1 MFVLDF
7 FTVYPDSVSDK
18 IILLNKK
25 LLDKHYIGII
35 FVATILFCHQRIGC
49 HGELMTSQIKIES
62 QNFRCYN
69 QPNIVSRF
77 NSHTIQLERCSKTS
91 LLCLYQFTMVNH
103 GLPVPYIV
111 PSTEYGYNLGPRLL
125 NSLISTCK
133 CYNSLTVA
141 HDDICLF
148 WHFQGD

>member
-7 FTVYPDSVSDK
+7 FTVYPDSVSERIIQKK
-18 IILLNKK
+18 IAWQTFFVT
-25 LLDKHYIGII
+25 II
-35 FVATILFCHQRIGC
+35 FCRRC
-49 HGELMTSQIKIES
+49 HGELVTSQIKIES

-77 NSHTIQLERCSKTS
+77 NSHTIQLEPCSKTS

-111 PSTEYGYNLGPRLL
+111 PSTEYGYKNLG
-125 NSLISTCK
+125 SLILWFLSAI
-133 CYNSLTVA
+133 TV
-141 HDDICLF
+141 
-148 WHFQGD
+148 

>member
-7 FTVYPDSVSDK
+7 FTVYPDSVSERIIQK
-18 IILLNKK
+18 NCLTNIILALS
-25 LLDKHYIGII
+25 LLPPYYSVTKE
-35 FVATILFCHQRIGC
+35 FGC

-103 GLPVPYIV
+103 GVHGLPVPYIV

-148 WHFQGD
+148 